1 MAQRFTKIFMV
12 AMNVLVI
19 FAFVEVQTVQFNDL
33 TGYCYSFYNLDMV
46 EGKFKNC
53 LLENFKICQDHH
65 KRRKRSKRLKDC
77 AFYHFNICVKD

>member
-1 MAQRFTKIFMV
+1 MG
-12 AMNVLVI
+12 AMMVLVI
-19 FAFVEVQTVQFNDL
+19 FAFGEVQTVQFNTRYHL
-33 TGYCYSFYNLDMV
+33 YNLDMV

-65 KRRKRSKRLKDC
+65 KRRKRSKRLNDC